1 MLDVL
6 IIVVVACLMLLYVMI
21 ICVWTDIPKMKPEIL
36 VFNVLLVAKLALLH
50 VLKVAKLVGMHLLL
64 LLVIVLV
71 LAPPLLERRAVE
83 VSGTL
88 LGATGM
94 SNLSLYFDCLLV

>member
-1 MLDVL
+1 
-6 IIVVVACLMLLYVMI
+6 MLLYVMI

-71 LAPPLLERRAVE
+71 LMDMKEML
-83 VSGTL
+83 TL
-88 LGATGM
+88 ICVNK
-94 SNLSLYFDCLLV
+94 S